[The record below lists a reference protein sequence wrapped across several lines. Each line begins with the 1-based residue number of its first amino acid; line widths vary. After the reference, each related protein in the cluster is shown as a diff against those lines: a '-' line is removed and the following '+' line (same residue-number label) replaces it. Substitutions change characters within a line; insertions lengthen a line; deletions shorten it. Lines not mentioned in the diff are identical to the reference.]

1 MPTPPTTRYAPS
13 PTGRMHL
20 GNARTALFSYLLARG
35 HGGRFVLRV
44 EDTDA
49 QRGSEAHLD
58 SQLADLRW
66 LGLDWDGGPGVVDAF
81 GPYRQSERGALYE
94 EYYAKLAASGSTYPC
109 YCSTAEL
116 EVSRRTQLAAG
127 LPPRYAGTCRD
138 LGPMDR
144 ERLEAAGRR
153 PTLRFRVPTGAR
165 VAFDDLVR
173 GPQEFSTDD
182 IGDFVVRRADGVPV
196 FFFCNALDDSLM
208 GITHVL
214 RGEDHLTNTP
224 RQLLLLE
231 ALGLARP
238 AYGHLPMLLGAD
250 GAPLSKRRGSVSV
263 GDLSAA
269 GFLPG
274 AVTNYLLRLGHAGAP
289 DDWVDPARQPAAFAL
304 DTVGRAPAHFDEV
317 QLQHWQREAVKR
329 LAPQA
334 LQDWLAPVLPAGLG
348 PEQRRV
354 LGETVSHNVVFPADA
369 LPWVDVLFGEL
380 PPPDGELRQ
389 VLKAAGPGFFA
400 AALAALATTGPDLK
414 ALARELKA
422 RTGRKGAELYMPLRI
437 ALTGR
442 GDGPELGPLL
452 AALPGAT
459 IRSRLGALAGANQ
472 EDD

>member
-1 MPTPPTTRYAPS
+1 MSNTLTTRFAPS

-35 HGGRFVLRV
+35 RGGRFVLRV
-44 EDTDA
+44 EDTDSA
-49 QRGSEAHLD
+49 RGSEAHLA
-58 SQLADLRW
+58 SQLEDLRW
-66 LGLDWDGGPGVVDAF
+66 LGLDWDGGPGIEDAF

-94 EYYAKLAASGSTYPC
+94 EHYARLAEAGSTYPC
-109 YCSTAEL
+109 YCSPTEL
-116 EVSRRTQLAAG
+116 EVSRRTRLAAG
-127 LPPRYAGTCRD
+127 LPPRYTGTCRD
-138 LGPMDR
+138 LGAADR
-144 ERLEAAGRR
+144 ARLETAGRR
-153 PTLRFRVPTGAR
+153 PTLRFRVPIGLR

-173 GPQEFSTDD
+173 GPQEFSSDD
-182 IGDFVVRRADGVPV
+182 IGDFVIRRADGVPM

-208 GITHVL
+208 GVSHVL

-238 AYGHLPMLLGAD
+238 AYGHLPMLLGSD

-263 GDLSAA
+263 GDLRDA

-289 DDWVDPARQPAAFAL
+289 DDWVDPGEQPAAFAL
-304 DTVGRAPAHFDEV
+304 DKVGRAPAHFDEV

-329 LAPQA
+329 LDPQA
-334 LQDWLAPVLPAGLG
+334 LEDWLAPALPPTLG
-348 PEQRRV
+348 PVERRL
-354 LGETVSHNVVFPADA
+354 LGSTVSHNVVFPADA
-369 LPWVDVLFGEL
+369 LPWVEVLFGAL
-380 PPPDGELRQ
+380 PPPDDDLAQVLRQ
-389 VLKAAGPGFFA
+389 AGPGFFA
-400 AALAALATTGPDLK
+400 AALEALDTTGTDLK

-442 GDGPELGPLL
+442 RDGPELAPLL
-452 AALPGAT
+452 AALPDAT
-459 IRSRLGALAGANQ
+459 LRSRLRALASST
-472 EDD
+472 